1 MVTMRRERKVENKRN
16 PRDSKDSFRRAFE
29 ALVPC
34 AEELNDEDVREILAA
49 AGVDTDTVI
58 EKAYRSLQDVAG
70 RRYLSQGKSVPTE
83 LREALRQMK
92 PASPRERLQV
102 ETERARAAIRSIFDN
117 VKENTAAIV
126 NTKTSRPQLQPAF
139 RNKKD
144 LSDAD
149 RKQLAELQEE
159 LDKSDAASEK

>member
-1 MVTMRRERKVENKRN
+1 MENKKN
-16 PRDSKDSFRRAFE
+16 PRDSNDVFRRMFD
-29 ALVPC
+29 ALVPG

-49 AGVDTDTVI
+49 AGVDADTVI

-70 RRYLSQGKSVPTE
+70 RKYLSQGKNVPTE

-102 ETERARAAIRSIFDN
+102 ETERARAAIRSIFVK
-117 VKENTAAIV
+117 VKENTAAIA
-126 NTKTSRPQLQPAF
+126 NTKIPRSQLQPAF

-144 LSDAD
+144 LSEAD

-159 LDKSDAASEK
+159 LDRSDAASEE

>member
-1 MVTMRRERKVENKRN
+1 MENKRN
-16 PRDSKDSFRRAFE
+16 PRGSNDAFRRIFD

-49 AGVDTDTVI
+49 VGVDADRVI

-70 RRYLSQGKSVPTE
+70 RRYLSQGKNVPTE

-102 ETERARAAIRSIFDN
+102 ETERARAAIRSIFDK
-117 VKENTAAIV
+117 VKQNSAAIV
-126 NTKTSRPQLQPAF
+126 NTKASQPQLQAAF

-144 LSDAD
+144 LSEAD

-159 LDKSDAASEK
+159 LDKSDAASEE